1 MISPSRIIGVNYL
14 SRWHVIPRNP
24 WFNIYLHKFTG
35 SDDDRALHDHP
46 WWSISFLLRG
56 RMLEHYRLR
65 PSEPHTQITRWVHR
79 LWPVVRAP
87 GFSHRLELV
96 AGPAWTLFIT
106 GPVLR
111 DWGFWCGTRWVPW
124 QMFTDRT
131 GNKIG
136 RGCD

>member
-1 MISPSRIIGVNYL
+1 MIRPSRIIGVNYL

-35 SDDDRALHDHP
+35 SDDDRAVHDHP
-46 WWSISFLLRG
+46 WWSVSFLLRG

-65 PSEPHTQITRWVHR
+65 SDEPQTQIARWVPWLR
-79 LWPVVRAP
+79 PVLRSAR
-87 GFSHRLELV
+87 FSHRLELV
-96 AGPAWTLFIT
+96 AGPAWTVFIT
-106 GPVLR
+106 GSVGR
-111 DWGFWCGTRWVPW
+111 EWGFWCGTRWVHW
-124 QMFTDRT
+124 RLFTDPT